1 VGNERMPHQ
10 TGTADTHGARGWL
23 AWSDG
28 GRQERFRTR
37 PTASQPAVAERT
49 AAAEL
54 SPFPVRVGGE
64 LGDEL
69 GGRNLLA
76 CSENWLQGG
85 EQSDALGWLVA
96 LVRQVDRRGARPL
109 GPKAPGDVSD
119 RQQQTPVRRHPVAE
133 ARRHNRIC
141 ILKQQSIIGGPAHEL
156 RRSVVKSSSSTWRKS
171 ATCSLGSF
179 GHSVQ
184 TMARLAIVSG
194 KFRPSMPMT
203 LGQNASNS

>member
-1 VGNERMPHQ
+1 MIVSSDPNIRTFLASRSRVQ
-10 TGTADTHGARGWL
+10 TSVFEC
-23 AWSDG
+23 SDCLG
-28 GRQERFRTR
+28 SDCWGRKRANASSKLGPPI
-37 PTASQPAVAERT
+37 PTAREAGSLGRMEDDRKDFEPGQQRRNLPLAERT

-96 LVRQVDRRGARPL
+96 LVRQVHRRGARRL

-171 ATCSLGSF
+171 AT
-179 GHSVQ
+179 
-184 TMARLAIVSG
+184 
-194 KFRPSMPMT
+194 
-203 LGQNASNS
+203 